1 MAKASY
7 QVELKENIREG
18 LSKELNEKNIHAL
31 PHLEKVVVSI
41 GIGSMMQKSKDFS
54 NVANNLTVL
63 TGQKCV
69 VKKSKMAISNFKL
82 RQGMP
87 VGLMVTLRGKKM
99 YAFVAKLI
107 HVIFPRV
114 RDFRGLS
121 TQSFDGQGNYS
132 IGLKEQTVFP
142 EIRQDDDIMI
152 HGVQITFSTSAKNAE
167 EGKALLTQMGL
178 PFQKK

>member
-7 QVELKENIREG
+7 QVALKEDIRAG
-18 LSKELNEKNIHAL
+18 LSKDLNEKNIHAL
-31 PHLEKVVVSI
+31 PELKKVVISV

-54 NVANNLTVL
+54 NVANNLTNL

-82 RQGMP
+82 RIGMP

-99 YAFVAKLI
+99 YAFVSKLI
-107 HVIFPRV
+107 NVIFPRV

-121 TQSFDGQGNYS
+121 IHSFDGKGNYS

-152 HGVQITFSTSAKNAE
+152 HGLQITFATSAKTDE
-167 EGKALLTQMGL
+167 EGRALLTQMGL